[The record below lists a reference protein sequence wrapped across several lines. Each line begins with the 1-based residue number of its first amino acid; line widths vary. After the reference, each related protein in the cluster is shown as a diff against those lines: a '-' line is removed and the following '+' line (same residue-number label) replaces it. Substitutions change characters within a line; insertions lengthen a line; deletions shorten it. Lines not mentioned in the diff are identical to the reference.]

1 METYRVRTDVILAAD
16 DFVSRKLGEHA
27 TFPLIGLY
35 NEVDSY
41 LRFTKGAGYTDIELA
56 FGLLV
61 EVGRIRLVDICGTS
75 AWARHCASKP
85 LVFDRAIKCLS
96 FADTPTFAQLLN
108 AERNSWEA
116 AESMAKAKRKVHETE
131 QARRAAYD
139 SVRLAAQASKP
150 VAPSALG

>member
-16 DFVSRKLGEHA
+16 EFVSRKLGEHA
-27 TFPLIGLY
+27 TFPLMGLY
-35 NEVDSY
+35 KEVDSY
-41 LRFTKGAGYTDIELA
+41 LHFTLGAGYTDIELA

-61 EVGRIRLVDICGTS
+61 EVGRIRLVNVYGTS

-85 LVFDRAIKCLS
+85 LAFDRAVKCLS
-96 FADTPTFAQLLN
+96 FADTPTFARLLN

-116 AESMAKAKRKVHETE
+116 AESMAKAKRKVRETE

-139 SVRLAAQASKP
+139 SVRLAAQASGS
-150 VAPSALG
+150 VSAPALG